1 LDSHSAG
8 APKKETLI
16 PQAKV
21 VSAIYDVDSCKVE
34 WLPEGRVG

>member
-1 LDSHSAG
+1 MDSHSDS

-21 VSAIYDVDSCKVE
+21 VSVIYDVDSCKVE
-34 WLPEGRVG
+34 WLPEGKVG